1 MRRGAPCWRLDLGAI
16 NMPFESVLHALRTT
30 GVNCVDMMPSNDPYW
45 PRSAIVGKRKLD
57 DMEES
62 LLKEM
67 EDVFFPQIN
76 EAARDHGKLACNPHH
91 VKIIEDSPM
100 VVWRQHDGFVVHP
113 VGDEERLK
121 TRPYIRPVSSTPTRI
136 FTRPEQLN
144 LSPAEKVWQK
154 MAEGGNLIKRAIF
167 DDYLRTYLGPSV
179 TQEQLDRRFKLL
191 LDKKLFNQVVNA
203 YEENDYTE
211 MFTRP
216 GSVSGSEACTPST
229 METIYMNA
237 DFHAYTMMHTSYD
250 TLAHGPAMTRTF
262 TCSIKDAALGL
273 QKVVMMTFEELWDQ
287 NCPVAASKFVLE
299 VDLSDLS
306 DLSFELDAEWCED
319 PNSDTPHSFAI
330 AYMQRIIYDNGV
342 EFPAFSLSMLRLLR
356 NKCQGGS
363 GGEPA
368 RFNKLRDDLQQNCPA
383 FWEFLVNEEE
393 SKDCALCAPLDEADM
408 SVREISPILT
418 EMYEVLNM

>member
-1 MRRGAPCWRLDLGAI
+1 MLRRGAPCWRLDLGAI

-330 AYMQRIIYDNGV
+330 AYMQRIIYDNSE
-342 EFPAFSLSMLRLLR
+342 EFPEFSLSMLQLLR
-356 NKCQGGS
+356 DKCQGCS

-368 RFNKLRDDLQQNCPA
+368 RFNKLRHDLQQSRPA
-383 FWEFLVNEEE
+383 FWESLVKEKE
-393 SKDCALCAPLDEADM
+393 SEGCALCAPLDE
-408 SVREISPILT
+408 EIGYWTLGWSS
-418 EMYEVLNM
+418 

>member
-250 TLAHGPAMTRTF
+250 T
-262 TCSIKDAALGL
+262 
-273 QKVVMMTFEELWDQ
+273 
-287 NCPVAASKFVLE
+287 
-299 VDLSDLS
+299 
-306 DLSFELDAEWCED
+306 
-319 PNSDTPHSFAI
+319 
-330 AYMQRIIYDNGV
+330 Y
-342 EFPAFSLSMLRLLR
+342 
-356 NKCQGGS
+356 
-363 GGEPA
+363 
-368 RFNKLRDDLQQNCPA
+368 DLQQNCPA

>member
-167 DDYLRTYLGPSV
+167 DDYLRTYLGPSAV
-179 TQEQLDRRFKLL
+179 S
-191 LDKKLFNQVVNA
+191 
-203 YEENDYTE
+203 YTHL
-211 MFTRP
+211 TLP
-216 GSVSGSEACTPST
+216 
-229 METIYMNA
+229 TI
-237 DFHAYTMMHTSYD
+237 
-250 TLAHGPAMTRTF
+250 
-262 TCSIKDAALGL
+262 
-273 QKVVMMTFEELWDQ
+273 
-287 NCPVAASKFVLE
+287 
-299 VDLSDLS
+299 
-306 DLSFELDAEWCED
+306 
-319 PNSDTPHSFAI
+319 
-330 AYMQRIIYDNGV
+330 
-342 EFPAFSLSMLRLLR
+342 RL
-356 NKCQGGS
+356 
-363 GGEPA
+363 
-368 RFNKLRDDLQQNCPA
+368 
-383 FWEFLVNEEE
+383 V
-393 SKDCALCAPLDEADM
+393 
-408 SVREISPILT
+408 
-418 EMYEVLNM
+418 

>member
-319 PNSDTPHSFAI
+319 PNSDEPHSFAI
-330 AYMQRIIYDNGV
+330 AYMQRIIYDNSE
-342 EFPAFSLSMLRLLR
+342 EFPEFSLSMLQLLR
-356 NKCQGGS
+356 DKCQGGS

-368 RFNKLRDDLQQNCPA
+368 RFNKLRHDLQQSRPA
-383 FWEFLVNEEE
+383 FWESLVKEEE
-393 SKDCALCAPLDEADM
+393 SEGCALCAPLDE
-408 SVREISPILT
+408 EIGYWTLVWPS
-418 EMYEVLNM
+418 